1 MTKMHEL
8 SEIRSLIST
17 MKRSKNE
24 IVSNIMLEQNYRL
37 NLRTQRNSSKYN
49 APSKTKTFARD
60 EDQYESP
67 EKQVYKSSPNFEG
80 SQMNDLAHM
89 LRNL

>member
-1 MTKMHEL
+1 
-8 SEIRSLIST
+8 

-37 NLRTQRNSSKYN
+37 NLRTKSNSNKYN
-49 APSKTKTFARD
+49 APSKTKTFTKD
-60 EDQYESP
+60 EDHYESP
-67 EKQVYKSSPNFEG
+67 EKQVRRSKPYSPNFEG